1 VVSGY
6 HVSVVLPERP
16 QGLRNALAAE
26 VRKHPLWARV
36 TRTALSTRFTKY
48 ALGSVVAFTVSNV
61 AFAVFYVMNAGTTA
75 CSVAGFIGGAV
86 PNWVLNR
93 RWAWQREGKP
103 PARQWLGYIIISALV
118 LVTTSA
124 ATAWTN
130 SHVQSIPSHHGFRVM
145 IVTAAFIAV
154 QIFWFLAKFV
164 IYDYWVFS
172 ERSRVRAAF
181 RSLRQVPRTARAN
194 RIP

>member
-1 VVSGY
+1 MASGY
-6 HVSVVLPERP
+6 HVSVVLPERS
-16 QGLRNALAAE
+16 QGLRNALAAQ

-93 RWAWQREGKP
+93 RWAWQREGRP
-103 PARQWLGYIIISALV
+103 PARQWL
-118 LVTTSA
+118 
-124 ATAWTN
+124 
-130 SHVQSIPSHHGFRVM
+130 
-145 IVTAAFIAV
+145 
-154 QIFWFLAKFV
+154 
-164 IYDYWVFS
+164 
-172 ERSRVRAAF
+172 
-181 RSLRQVPRTARAN
+181 
-194 RIP
+194 

>member
-1 VVSGY
+1 
-6 HVSVVLPERP
+6 VLPERL

-26 VRKHPLWARV
+26 VHKHPLWARV
-36 TRTALSTRFTKY
+36 TRTPLSARFTKY
-48 ALGSVVAFTVSNV
+48 ALGAVIAFTVSNV
-61 AFAVFYVMNAGTTA
+61 SFAVAYVMNASTTA
-75 CSVAGFIGGAV
+75 CSVVGFLGGAI
-86 PNWVLNR
+86 PNWALTR
-93 RWAWQREGKP
+93 RWAWKRSGRP
-103 PARQWLGYIIISALV
+103 PARSWIGYILV
-118 LVTTSA
+118 SITVLITTSA
-124 ATAWTN
+124 ATGWTN